1 MKRIASLAA
10 LATGLLSSALAQEP
24 AALKLVKTIPLPG
37 VKGRFDT
44 ARAKP
49 VADLA
54 VSDNIDD
61 LFYDAQHKGFYA
73 SCGEGFIDVIGQTD
87 RDHYETLGR
96 IPTRAG
102 ARTSCF
108 SAEVNQ
114 FYLAVPERGEQS
126 AEIRVFE
133 VQK

>member
-1 MKRIASLAA
+1 MEKYLANFPMTLDEANHRLFASCRK
-10 LATGLLSSALAQEP
+10 P
-24 AALKLVKTIPLPG
+24 ARLV
-37 VKGRFDT
+37 VFDT
-44 ARAKP
+44 ANAKP

-54 VSDNIDD
+54 IAGDIDD
-61 LFYDAQHKGFYA
+61 LFYDAQHKRIYT

-87 RDHYETLGR
+87 RDHYETLSK
-96 IPTRAG
+96 IPTRGG
-102 ARTSCF
+102 ARTSFF

-114 FYLAVPERGEQS
+114 IYLAVSERGDQS